1 MPWPPVHVY
10 LRGGLKSHGPGLH
23 DYPQFLADWSKL
35 LTERGAIV
43 DGGLH
48 FPTTA
53 ELSGVNVIV
62 MYKGDAGYMS
72 ADERTTLEAFLKRG
86 GGLVSFHDTLCGD
99 DPQYLANI
107 LGAKKHGERNF
118 SAGEIAYTIS
128 DKSHPIMQGMS
139 DFKITDEAFFLITK
153 PTLSPEGLH
162 VLATAAMPKSN
173 SAGRRRGSRPAD
185 LEGRAPLRPRPKL
198 QGLCLDARPHLHEL
212 LGSRD
217 PAHDPARHRLGGQ
230 MAGRSVVDREA
241 AAAGTRPWWARSRL
255 AVRGASG
262 ARHRDGRG
270 ATMARRDNRE
280 YRPYLRAEQRRQRGC
295 IARRMQRHLHHG
307 LLGSGELTCAGKGL
321 RRHK

>member
-1 MPWPPVHVY
+1 MPDRF
-10 LRGGLKSHGPGLH
+10 LRQRNKGVAQMPRFRRRCGKCRCRGRLCTCIFAVDSSHTGPACTTI
-23 DYPQFLADWSKL
+23 PQFLADWSKL

-107 LGAKKHGERNF
+107 LGGAKKHGERNF
-118 SAGEIAYTIS
+118 SAGEIAYTIT

-173 SAGRRRGSRPAD
+173 SAGDHAGEVVPQIWTYERPFG
-185 LEGRAPLRPRPKL
+185 LGQSFRAFVWM
-198 QGLCLDARPHLHEL
+198 QGHTYTQL
-212 LGSRD
+212 LGSAD

-255 AVRGASG
+255 VS
-262 ARHRDGRG
+262 RH
-270 ATMARRDNRE
+270 
-280 YRPYLRAEQRRQRGC
+280 
-295 IARRMQRHLHHG
+295 
-307 LLGSGELTCAGKGL
+307 
-321 RRHK
+321 